1 MPYEPQAGSVPA
13 QVIGFLRHNPD
24 EHLTLE
30 DITVKF
36 NAGTANIHTLLAR
49 ALDAELLKRSK
60 NTDSDWVYS
69 AGPALRP
76 VKDKDM
82 SEPPK
87 SQRAP
92 AKNTRGEIDPAA
104 LVICDDPLPAGRASP
119 GAKYV
124 PLFVKLKPGQA
135 VKCKPEEVG
144 RVSNA
149 MRKWIDQNN
158 LPYVTRLQARY
169 HSDGAGRVWLL
180 PAPEKAEAGPKLK
193 KVAG

>member
-1 MPYEPQAGSVPA
+1 MLYEPQAGSVPA
-13 QVIGFLRHNPD
+13 QVVGFLRHNPD

-49 ALDAELLKRSK
+49 ALEAELLKRSK

-124 PLFVKLKPGQA
+124 PVFSAMKPGQA
-135 VKCKPEEVG
+135 IKCKPEEVA
-144 RVSNA
+144 RVGHA
-149 MRKWIDQNN
+149 MRKWITKNK
-158 LPYVTRLQARY
+158 LPYIFRLQTRY
-169 HSDGAGRVWLL
+169 HADGMGRCWLL

-193 KVAG
+193 KVA